1 MSEERNTRIRASQI
15 SSILPIDMESTNAR
29 VNGYVPQYNESEEKF
44 TWVIAD
50 TDAIKNLI
58 DYADSPMIVTGGDIT
73 EGTTGTFTVAALT
86 ALLRITDSLTGEL
99 EYVTLI
105 EQANQSIT
113 AADTTYFICLDYNG
127 GTPQIVL
134 SITNPYSRISS
145 PDRTQIVIGKVMK
158 DASDNVHFING
169 GFNFQDGVRKL
180 HQRAKSLRSLEL
192 TDGNT
197 ITYAGT
203 NNFEMTAGVIYG
215 GINRFTQ
222 ALYKS
227 ADTTFTPVYRDSG
240 VGWDEDDTP
249 RNTIDYA
256 NYDDGSGSLANI
268 GVGRYGCHWV
278 YRHVDDGHVFVVY
291 GRDSYKLAEAE
302 SAPEPT
308 KPTHLT
314 DFGCLIGCIIVPYG
328 GGSFKTIQMVTD
340 RFFTGTSVAD
350 HSDLGNLDYAS
361 ANHTG
366 FEPAKGEDD
375 NFVTDD
381 EKTVIG
387 NTSGANSGDETTTSL
402 GVVINGADA
411 KTTPVDADMVG
422 LMDSAAANI
431 LKKLSW
437 SNIKATLKTYFD
449 TLYSTAVKATGAEI
463 DTGTDDAK
471 FATSKAL
478 QDSSIPK
485 GVGAENPTNLLSNG
499 NFELWSAWTTAAL
512 GGTISV
518 DGDYTVHTFT
528 SDGTFTPYRAGD
540 VDYLVV
546 AGGAGGEVGG
556 GGAGG
561 VLYDASHAV
570 TAQAY
575 TITVGAKGEGATAT
589 DNSTNGGNS
598 VFDTKTAVGGGAGRN
613 TDGADGGSGGG
624 GGYGATV
631 TGGAGT
637 AGQGYAGGAGFISN
651 AGGGGGGQ
659 SAVGVNASSG
669 VGGNGGAGI
678 TSSISGTSKEY
689 AGGGGG
695 GALTTQGTGVYGGGS
710 GSYGGPG
717 NPATANTGGGGGGF
731 YLTYGTGGGGDGG
744 SGIVVIRYL
753 TSTQVDWNAP
763 DGWTLEQ
770 TPTIARDTGDV
781 GYGSYSAKITGNGA
795 TLEGINFTTGTLKP
809 STSYTLSIRAKAT
822 AGDTASI
829 KTTGATTNIDV
840 ESTSATFETKTATFV
855 TDGSGTAVVIKLM
868 SKADT
873 DIVWFDGAML
883 VEGSSA
889 FAFADKPMPEVNPTA
904 RGILTLEQGQIKFP
918 ATVNASADA
927 NTLDD
932 YEEGTF
938 TPTCFDA
945 ATAGNEV
952 DAYSENS
959 GRYTKIGR
967 LVHVRIIMR
976 INGITAM
983 TGGNDI
989 FIRDLPFVILVD
1001 QGYNITGSCTAAGVF
1016 TFSGY
1021 LTFEG
1026 IENSAYGRIVENV
1039 TGTAE
1044 DYVIVSEFGTSGW
1057 VYIDLMYETS

>member
-1 MSEERNTRIRASQI
+1 MVERNTRIKYNQIASVR
-15 SSILPIDMESTNAR
+15 PNDMDATNEL
-29 VNGYVPQYNESEEKF
+29 VDTYVPAYDAATGKF
-44 TWVIAD
+44 TWVTAD
-50 TDAIKNLI
+50 TAAIKNLI

-105 EQANQSIT
+105 EQANQSIA

-158 DASDNVHFING
+158 DASDNVHYISG
-169 GFNFQDGVRKL
+169 GYNFQDGVRKL

-215 GINRFTQ
+215 GINRIIQ

-268 GVGRYGCHWV
+268 GNGRYGCHWV
-278 YRHVDDGHVFVVY
+278 YRHVNDGHVYVVY
-291 GRDSYKLAEAE
+291 GRGSYKLAEAE

-328 GGSFKTIQMVTD
+328 GGSFTSIQMVTD

-350 HSDLGNLDYAS
+350 HSELGNLDYAS

-366 FEPAKGEDD
+366 FEPAKGDDD

-387 NTSGANSGDETTTSL
+387 NTSGINSGDDATPAETTTTIGSL
-402 GVVINGADA
+402 INGADA

-437 SNIKATLKTYFD
+437 TNIKATLKTYFD

-499 NFELWSAWTTAAL
+499 DFESWSA
-512 GGTISV
+512 
-518 DGDYTVHTFT
+518 
-528 SDGTFTPYRAGD
+528 
-540 VDYLVV
+540 
-546 AGGAGGEVGG
+546 
-556 GGAGG
+556 
-561 VLYDASHAV
+561 
-570 TAQAY
+570 
-575 TITVGAKGEGATAT
+575 
-589 DNSTNGGNS
+589 
-598 VFDTKTAVGGGAGRN
+598 
-613 TDGADGGSGGG
+613 
-624 GGYGATV
+624 
-631 TGGAGT
+631 
-637 AGQGYAGGAGFISN
+637 
-651 AGGGGGGQ
+651 
-659 SAVGVNASSG
+659 
-669 VGGNGGAGI
+669 
-678 TSSISGTSKEY
+678 GTS
-689 AGGGGG
+689 
-695 GALTTQGTGVYGGGS
+695 V
-710 GSYGGPG
+710 
-717 NPATANTGGGGGGF
+717 
-731 YLTYGTGGGGDGG
+731 
-744 SGIVVIRYL
+744 
-753 TSTQVDWNAP
+753 AP
-763 DGWTLEQ
+763 DGWTLASAVVARESS
-770 TPTIARDTGDV
+770 TIKLGTYSSKGT
-781 GYGSYSAKITGNGA
+781 YSAGA
-795 TLEGINFTTGTLKP
+795 FQLNQDIHAAKGISYWKGRTVTLGCWVWC
-809 STSYTLSIRAKAT
+809 
-822 AGDTASI
+822 DTASRAI
-829 KTTGATTNIDV
+829 LQIQDDTSTGGTNSSYHTGGSTWEWITVTKTITDSVDTDVVRVMLYVITGAA
-840 ESTSATFETKTATFV
+840 SAY
-855 TDGSGTAVVIKLM
+855 
-868 SKADT
+868 
-873 DIVWFDGAML
+873 FDGAML

-904 RGILTLEQGQIKFP
+904 RGILTLEQGHLKFP
-918 ATVNASADA
+918 ATANSSSDA

-932 YEEGTF
+932 YEEGTWTPIF
-938 TPTCFDA
+938 NSLTVVGTPTY
-945 ATAGNEV
+945 TGE
-952 DAYSENS
+952 
-959 GRYTKIGR
+959 YTKVGR
-967 LVHVRIIMR
+967 LVTIRLHVHST
-976 INGITAM
+976 ITTAASYSA
-983 TGGNDI
+983 TTFTLPFTENGNDGI
-989 FIRDLPFVILVD
+989 GLSSTALVGGTLGTV
-1001 QGYNITGSCTAAGVF
+1001 QFTTIYGYGAWSAVADVWITGSYFV
-1016 TFSGY
+1016 
-1021 LTFEG
+1021 
-1026 IENSAYGRIVENV
+1026 
-1039 TGTAE
+1039 
-1044 DYVIVSEFGTSGW
+1044 
-1057 VYIDLMYETS
+1057 